1 VESLTDAF
9 TAQIRSDGAALNIIG
24 VEWSYSEKISSD
36 IGRMNVLAKR
46 HQSNHP
52 MGR

>member
-1 VESLTDAF
+1 MSGF
-9 TAQIRSDGAALNIIG
+9 QRFCP
-24 VEWSYSEKISSD
+24 YSEKISSD
-36 IGRMNVLAKR
+36 IGRMSVLAKR